1 MPYSPS
7 LAPQPRPHALAD
19 LEVLIAKAEA
29 NRDRHR
35 HIVERGVGADRIR
48 AEAYLQIAENR
59 LAQLYR
65 SREVLLSGEERDGA
79 EAEAS

>member
-1 MPYSPS
+1 MAP

-29 NRDRHR
+29 DRNRHR
-35 HIVERGVGADRIR
+35 HVVEHGSGADRRR
-48 AEAYLQIAENR
+48 AEAYLKLAENR

-65 SREVLLSGEERDGA
+65 SREVLLHEEEPEEE
-79 EAEAS
+79 EAQAQSS